1 MDQQQKTLVK
11 LLVLLAMVV
20 YLLSV
25 WHQQRDNPY
34 DDEAFFGAEVTPVP
48 EPVTIGLIAAR
59 DAESE

>member
-34 DDEAFFGAEVTPVP
+34 DAEAFFGAEVTPVP